1 MFISV
6 TAPVVQPICQATRSR
21 INAAGSEGT
30 SRPERGD
37 SMLDQSGCLCAET
50 ERVLYPKGPKMGNE
64 KDIRGYTWIFGYT
77 WMFPIFGYTW
87 DFCST
92 PIFLWVLA
100 GLSRPMCIISS
111 PLGQKRKVPE
121 ASFQPLWIHQ
131 FAPPRGGWGQFLL
144 AFVAASRRTKLVC
157 AS

>member
-50 ERVLYPKGPKMGNE
+50 ERVLYPKGPFVQWK
-64 KDIRGYTWIFGYT
+64 RYTWIYMDFWIYMDVSHF
-77 WMFPIFGYTW
+77 WIYM